1 MHKIISSLHKIAAW
15 IYENL
20 HMLHICFYVQR
31 GQCKTTHQ
39 NVNNDYCRGMRLAE
53 EMGKG

>member
-1 MHKIISSLHKIAAW
+1 MHKIISSLYKIAAW

-20 HMLHICFYVQR
+20 HMLHMCINVQR

-39 NVNNDYCRGMRLAE
+39 TMNNNDCRGVRPAE
-53 EMGKG
+53 EVGKG